1 MYKEEFAAAAN
12 AAANKLRLLKKNPLG
27 YFLFSMLTGAYIG
40 FGVLLAFTIGGLLN
54 GQPYAKVVMGLS
66 FGVALSLVIIAGA
79 ELFTGNNFVMAAGVS
94 RKKIRVQDAVLLWI
108 ICWLGNLAGGII
120 LALIY
125 HGTGLA
131 SAPDSVG
138 TFMAASALAKMSAS
152 AGKLFLRG
160 ILCNML
166 VCLAVWSGFRT
177 KSDSTKLIM
186 TFWCLFAFITS
197 GFEHSIA
204 NMTLLTEALLNPC
217 GQAVSLGGFFYN
229 LLWVTLGNM
238 AGGIIFLAIPYSIGA
253 REK

>member
-1 MYKEEFAAAAN
+1 MCCWH
-12 AAANKLRLLKKNPLG
+12 LP
-27 YFLFSMLTGAYIG
+27 S
-40 FGVLLAFTIGGLLN
+40 
-54 GQPYAKVVMGLS
+54 
-66 FGVALSLVIIAGA
+66 
-79 ELFTGNNFVMAAGVS
+79 AAGVS
-94 RKKIRVQDAVLLWI
+94 RKKIRVQDAILLWI
-108 ICWLGNLAGGII
+108 ICWLGNLAGSIL

-131 SAPDSVG
+131 SDPVG
-138 TFMAASALAKMSAS
+138 PFMATAALAKMSAP
-152 AGKLFLRG
+152 AGRLFLRG

-177 KSDSTKLIM
+177 KSDSAKLIM

-217 GQAVSLGGFFYN
+217 GQAVSLGGLFYN

-238 AGGIIFLAIPYSIGA
+238 AGGIIFLTIPYSIGA
-253 REK
+253 REE